1 MEKDPLSLE
10 TRRRIFQFIRERPGT
25 YPRELERE
33 LDMQTG
39 VVQYHLSYLEGARL
53 INSEGDGFRKRYFVS
68 GEVSQEDRRVLSVL
82 KLKTPRRIVLLLLQ
96 NPGCS
101 FDDILSQFTFSKGAL
116 SFHLKKLTESGIVS
130 SLKSSNGTTYAVNN
144 EDYVARVIITYRA
157 TFLDNLVDSF
167 IDSWL
172 QI

>member
-39 VVQYHLSYLEGARL
+39 VVQYHLGLLESLRL
-53 INSEGDGFRKRYFVS
+53 VNSEGDGFRKRYYVS
-68 GEVSQEDRRVLSVL
+68 GEVSSEDRRVLSVL
-82 KLKTPRRIVLLLLQ
+82 KLNTPRRIVIQLLQ
-96 NPGCS
+96 NPGS
-101 FDDILSQFTFSKGAL
+101 TFEQILSQFTFSKSAL
-116 SFHLKKLTESGIVS
+116 SFHLKKLTESGIVVVS
-130 SLKSSNGTTYAVNN
+130 KSASGTTYSVRD
-144 EDYVARVIITYRA
+144 EDYVARVIITYRG